1 MKTNSEIAH
10 IWANQLEYKGQQG
23 NLYYS
28 GSIIYSYGY
37 HFAIAK
43 HIDYKTV
50 LMTNRGYSNST
61 AKHIN
66 LVRSAISHKDVIYC
80 NDPTKSHDHN
90 ISEFINQI
98 VYQAGFLVN
107 AKKPEKYLFN
117 IDNIKTKLDQY
128 IGYFN
133 LKLDKK
139 QLEKI
144 NIYSKEDYL
153 KVFEKQNKAII
164 KAEKKEIALGK
175 KLYPVFVN
183 NFRNNLKN
191 DFTNIEQKALH
202 KYNNLIGGPIL
213 FKITSSGIQSSK
225 GINLT
230 IEVAKRYINKF
241 LSHEIKV
248 ADKILN
254 YSVDQ
259 INKDFIKIGCH
270 NIYRNEIEYLKTILN

>member
-1 MKTNSEIAH
+1 
-10 IWANQLEYKGQQG
+10 
-23 NLYYS
+23 
-28 GSIIYSYGY
+28 
-37 HFAIAK
+37 
-43 HIDYKTV
+43 
-50 LMTNRGYSNST
+50 MTNRGYSNST

-66 LVRSAISHKDVIYC
+66 LVWSAISHKDVIYC
-80 NDPTKSHDHN
+80 NDPTKSHYHN
-90 ISEFINQI
+90 ISEFINEI

-117 IDNIKTKLDQY
+117 IDNIKTKLDKY

-164 KAEKKEIALGK
+164 KAEKKEIAIGK
-175 KLYPVFVN
+175 KLYPLYVH

-191 DFTNIEQKALH
+191 DFTNIEQKAIE
-202 KYNNLIGGPIL
+202 KYYNLIGGPIL

-230 IEVAKRYINKF
+230 IKVAKRYINKF

-254 YSVDQ
+254 YSVGQ

-270 NIYRNEIEYLKTILN
+270 NIYRNEIEYLNKILN

>member
-23 NLYYS
+23 NLFYS
-28 GSIIYSYGY
+28 GSTIYSYGY

-50 LMTNRGYSNST
+50 LITNRGYSVST

-128 IGYFN
+128 IVYFN

-202 KYNNLIGGPIL
+202 KYNNSIGGPIL

-254 YSVDQ
+254 YSVDK

-270 NIYRNEIEYLKTILN
+270 NIYRNEIEYLKSILN

>member
-117 IDNIKTKLDQY
+117 IDNIKTKLDKY

-153 KVFEKQNKAII
+153 KLFEKQNKAII

-202 KYNNLIGGPIL
+202 KYNNSIGGPIL

-254 YSVDQ
+254 YSVDK

>member
-10 IWANQLEYKGQQG
+10 IWANQLEYKGQQS

-28 GSIIYSYGY
+28 GSTIYSYGY

-80 NDPTKSHDHN
+80 NDPTKSHDYN
-90 ISEFINQI
+90 ISHFIKEIKNEAE
-98 VYQAGFLVN
+98 YLVN
-107 AKKPEKYLFN
+107 ARKPEKYLLC
-117 IDNIKTKLDQY
+117 IEQIKSSLNKYLTYFDIKL
-128 IGYFN
+128 N
-133 LKLDKK
+133 KN
-139 QLEKI
+139 QLEQI
-144 NIYSKEDYL
+144 QITSKNDYL
-153 KVFEKQNKAII
+153 ELIEKEKQAQLKKN
-164 KAEKKEIALGK
+164 KKEIAIGK
-175 KLYPVFVN
+175 KLYPLYVH

-191 DFTNIEQKALH
+191 DFTHIEQKAIE
-202 KYNNLIGGPIL
+202 KYYNSIGGPIL

-241 LSHEIKV
+241 LSQEIKV
-248 ADKILN
+248 TDKILN

-270 NIYRNEIEYLKTILN
+270 NIYIKEIEYLNTILN